1 MGKISLAFL
10 RHAKVP
16 SHKGDMPLT
25 ADAQADIDAAVPRLK
40 ALGAADASFLFLGTQ
55 TKRARQTA
63 EILRDAIAPNSPEVL
78 PAFALRNPDIHL
90 AGSRV
95 EMGSTAEFFAS
106 QCEHMAMTPDDVRA
120 HPFYRGFL
128 DAPDRI
134 EFWVKHEAPP
144 GENAADVARRVLHFA
159 QSFEAAP
166 RGGDLV
172 VACVTHSPVLR
183 AILTQGLKLNDPGE
197 PGWVEQ
203 IELEIGADEMRYR
216 FRDHTGVLS
225 RF

>member
-1 MGKISLAFL
+1 MPKISIAFL

-25 ADAQADIDAAVPRLK
+25 ADAQADIDAAVPKLR
-40 ALGAADASFLFLGTQ
+40 ALGGADAEFLFLGTQ

-63 EILRDAIAPNSPEVL
+63 EILRDAIAPSSPEVV

-95 EMGSTAEFFAS
+95 EMGSTPEFFAS
-106 QCEHMAMTPDDVRA
+106 QCEHRAMTPDAVMA
-120 HPFYRGFL
+120 HPFYHGFL
-128 DAPDRI
+128 TAPDRI
-134 EFWVKHEAPP
+134 EYWVTHTAPP
-144 GENAADVARRVLHFA
+144 GEDAAAVARRVLHFA

-166 RGGDLV
+166 RTRDLV

-183 AILTQGLKLNDPGE
+183 AILMQGLGLQDPGE
-197 PGWVEQ
+197 PEWVEQ
-203 IELEIGADEMRYR
+203 IELQVAPDHMAYR
-216 FRDHTGVLS
+216 FRDHTGRLD